1 MNTFLVLVSG
11 LLWWV
16 LYSSIGALFVAIIV
30 WAILRWMERGMVVFN
45 RTYLACLIWL
55 MIDALVGAVVFYRA
69 KGHIDATVMMH
80 SVGWRIAIIVN
91 MLLGAWLLWR
101 MVPRIDARR
110 IKPTSACLAVAV
122 VMMVGFGLYPS
133 LVG

>member
-69 KGHIDATVMMH
+69 KGHIDATAMMH

-122 VMMVGFGLYPS
+122 VMMVGFGLYTS